1 MPELWHEVWIAA
13 PAERVFDALTTKGG
27 LDGWWGP
34 VVAAEARIGYVVEF
48 DHGLGEHLR
57 MEIVDVVPNRR
68 VTWRCVSVFDDPT
81 NPASEWFGQ
90 TLRFDL
96 AARGDVALLGGTQN
110 VTVLTFRNDGWPA
123 DSRWCGFCNA
133 AWGETLSVK
142 LKTFCETNTA

>member
-1 MPELWHEVWIAA
+1 MSELWHEVWIAA
-13 PAERVFDALTTKGG
+13 PTERVFDALTTKAG

-34 VVAAEARIGYVVEF
+34 VVAAEARVGYVVDF
-48 DHGLGEHLR
+48 DHGLGEYLR
-57 MEIVDVVPNRR
+57 MEIVDLVPNQR
-68 VTWRCVSVFDDPT
+68 VTWKCVSDFDDPT
-81 NPASEWFGQ
+81 NPASEWSGQ

-96 AARGDVALLGGTQN
+96 APRADVAILGDTQS

-142 LKTFCETNTA
+142 LRTFCETNA